1 MDIFKERSLIIM
13 KQLHLMVEFNF
24 NLTWRGEIMADEHAY
39 LMIIILRSTGHGN
52 LSTVVNCKRLHS

>member
-1 MDIFKERSLIIM
+1 MM
-13 KQLHLMVEFNF
+13 KQLHLMVEFNL
-24 NLTWRGEIMADEHAY
+24 NLSWRGEIMADEQAY